1 MKFLLPIKNLKNQSQ
16 NKKIIIYCFSITAL
30 LSAIISFYLNINL
43 SVINLDSVF
52 KNVADSAS
60 NEYLLKEFGIKTKDG
75 GASSDLETHW
85 HYIQI
90 LRENLTNLFVYEFGK
105 DHKVLSYP
113 LHHII
118 ISQLPIIGSQ
128 IKFYLISFFGVSL
141 FLPVLFYKCL
151 IIRFPKVEKIKLL
164 NVASLVYILPA
175 YQYSAIWGN
184 PHITALFFL
193 LFSIYFFLKL
203 ENLNYKITKYFYY
216 SVIFLALAAYT
227 KQFYVFLFP
236 FLLWIYYRETQ
247 FILFIKIII
256 FTFLLSLPGVFFLLK
271 NPILYQGLKQDIT
284 NFSSAIL
291 ISSSIIFFYI
301 LPFTFQLIINNSN
314 KIKFIIFEIFK
325 IKYFFFIS
333 VLFFALSL
341 SFYYSGGE
349 VGGGIFYKISNII
362 FKNNYIF
369 FMTSYLGLYLIL
381 FYNKKN
387 ISNYLL
393 SILLLITFSTGI
405 YIFQK
410 YFEPMFLI
418 LFLSF
423 FNNNKIEESISKNNI
438 YISLYF
444 SLYYVVVNFLN

>member
-75 GASSDLETHW
+75 GTASDLKTHW

-105 DHKVLSYP
+105 DHNVLSYP
-113 LHHII
+113 LHHVI

-256 FTFLLSLPGVFFLLK
+256 FTFLMSLPGVFFLLK
-271 NPILYQGLKQDIT
+271 NPILYKGLEQDIT

-333 VLFFALSL
+333 VLFFALSS
-341 SFYYSGGE
+341 SFYYSGE

>member
-60 NEYLLKEFGIKTKDG
+60 NEYLFKEFGIKTKDG
-75 GASSDLETHW
+75 GAASDLKTHW

-256 FTFLLSLPGVFFLLK
+256 FTFLLGLPGVFFLLK
-271 NPILYQGLKQDIT
+271 NPILYKGLEQDIT

-341 SFYYSGGE
+341 SFYYSGE

-393 SILLLITFSTGI
+393 SILLLITFSAGI
-405 YIFQK
+405 FVFQK

>member
-1 MKFLLPIKNLKNQSQ
+1 
-16 NKKIIIYCFSITAL
+16 
-30 LSAIISFYLNINL
+30 
-43 SVINLDSVF
+43 
-52 KNVADSAS
+52 
-60 NEYLLKEFGIKTKDG
+60 
-75 GASSDLETHW
+75 
-85 HYIQI
+85 
-90 LRENLTNLFVYEFGK
+90 
-105 DHKVLSYP
+105 
-113 LHHII
+113 
-118 ISQLPIIGSQ
+118 
-128 IKFYLISFFGVSL
+128 
-141 FLPVLFYKCL
+141 
-151 IIRFPKVEKIKLL
+151 
-164 NVASLVYILPA
+164 
-175 YQYSAIWGN
+175 
-184 PHITALFFL
+184 
-193 LFSIYFFLKL
+193 
-203 ENLNYKITKYFYY
+203 
-216 SVIFLALAAYT
+216 
-227 KQFYVFLFP
+227 
-236 FLLWIYYRETQ
+236 
-247 FILFIKIII
+247 
-256 FTFLLSLPGVFFLLK
+256 
-271 NPILYQGLKQDIT
+271 
-284 NFSSAIL
+284 
-291 ISSSIIFFYI
+291 

-341 SFYYSGGE
+341 SFYYSGE

-444 SLYYVVVNFLN
+444 SLYYVIVNFLN

>member
-75 GASSDLETHW
+75 GAANDLKNHW

-105 DHKVLSYP
+105 DHNVLSYP
-113 LHHII
+113 LHHVI

-256 FTFLLSLPGVFFLLK
+256 FTFLMSLPGVFFLLK
-271 NPILYQGLKQDIT
+271 NPILYKGLEQDIT

-341 SFYYSGGE
+341 SFYYSGE

-393 SILLLITFSTGI
+393 SILLLITFSAGI
-405 YIFQK
+405 FVFQK

-444 SLYYVVVNFLN
+444 SLYYVIVNFLN

>member
-30 LSAIISFYLNINL
+30 LSAIISFYLNVNL

-60 NEYLLKEFGIKTKDG
+60 NEYLFKEFGIKTKDG

-85 HYIQI
+85 QYIQI
-90 LRENLTNLFVYEFGK
+90 LRENLANLFVYEFGK

-203 ENLNYKITKYFYY
+203 ENSNYKITKYFYY
-216 SVIFLALAAYT
+216 SIIFLALAAYT

-236 FLLWIYYRETQ
+236 FLLFIYCRETQ

-301 LPFTFQLIINNSN
+301 LPFTFQLIINNYN
-314 KIKFIIFEIFK
+314 KIKFIIFEMFK

-333 VLFFALSL
+333 VLFFVLSL
-341 SFYYSGGE
+341 SFYYNGE
-349 VGGGIFYKISNII
+349 VGGGIFYRISNII

-393 SILLLITFSTGI
+393 SILLLITFSAGI

>member
-60 NEYLLKEFGIKTKDG
+60 NEYLLKEFGIKTKGG
-75 GASSDLETHW
+75 GAVSDLKAHW

-113 LHHII
+113 LHHVI

-271 NPILYQGLKQDIT
+271 NPILYKGLEQDYT

-341 SFYYSGGE
+341 SFYYSVE
-349 VGGGIFYKISNII
+349 IGGGIFYKISNII

-393 SILLLITFSTGI
+393 SILLLITFSAGI
-405 YIFQK
+405 FVFQK

-438 YISLYF
+438 FISLYF

>member
-52 KNVADSAS
+52 KNAADSAS
-60 NEYLLKEFGIKTKDG
+60 NGYLFEEFGIKTKDG
-75 GASSDLETHW
+75 GSVSDLKTHW
-85 HYIQI
+85 MYIQT
-90 LRENLTNLFVYEFGK
+90 LRENLANLFTYELGK
-105 DHKVLSYP
+105 DYKLLNYP

-128 IKFYLISFFGVSL
+128 IKFYLLSFFVVSL
-141 FLPVLFYKCL
+141 FLPLLFYKCL
-151 IIRFPKVEKIKLL
+151 IIRFPKIEKIKLL

-203 ENLNYKITKYFYY
+203 ENSNYKIIKYFYY
-216 SVIFLALAAYT
+216 SVIFLTLAAYT

-236 FLLWIYYRETQ
+236 FLLLIYYRETK
-247 FILFIKIII
+247 FILFIKIITI
-256 FTFLLSLPGVFFLLK
+256 TFLLSLPGVFFLLK
-271 NPILYQGLKQDIT
+271 NPILYKGLKQDIT

-301 LPFTFQLIINNSN
+301 MPFATQLIINNFN

-325 IKYFFFIS
+325 IKYIFFIS
-333 VLFFALSL
+333 VLFFVLSL
-341 SFYYSGGE
+341 SFYYSGE
-349 VGGGIFYKISNII
+349 IGGGIFYKISNII

-369 FMTSYLGLYLIL
+369 FITSYLGLYLIL
-381 FYNKKN
+381 FYSKKN
-387 ISNYLL
+387 ISTYLL
-393 SILLLITFSTGI
+393 SILLLITFSTG
-405 YIFQK
+405 YFIFQK

-423 FNNNKIEESISKNNI
+423 FNNNKIEESIFKNNI

>member
-1 MKFLLPIKNLKNQSQ
+1 MKFLLPIKNLKNKSQ

-75 GASSDLETHW
+75 GAVSDLETHW

-105 DHKVLSYP
+105 DHNVLSYP
-113 LHHII
+113 LHHVI

-236 FLLWIYYRETQ
+236 FLLWIYYRETK

-256 FTFLLSLPGVFFLLK
+256 FTFLMSLPGVFFLLK
-271 NPILYQGLKQDIT
+271 NPILYKGLEQDIT

-314 KIKFIIFEIFK
+314 KIKFIIFEMFK

-333 VLFFALSL
+333 VLFFALSS
-341 SFYYSGGE
+341 SFYYSGE

>member
-1 MKFLLPIKNLKNQSQ
+1 MKFPLPIKNLKNQSQ

-30 LSAIISFYLNINL
+30 LSAIISFYFNINL

-60 NEYLLKEFGIKTKDG
+60 NGYLLKEFGIKTKDG
-75 GASSDLETHW
+75 GAANDLKAHW

-90 LRENLTNLFVYEFGK
+90 LRENLTNLFVYEFSK
-105 DHKVLSYP
+105 DHNVLSYP

-341 SFYYSGGE
+341 SFYYSVE
-349 VGGGIFYKISNII
+349 IGGGIFYKISNII

-393 SILLLITFSTGI
+393 SILLLITFSAGI

-444 SLYYVVVNFLN
+444 SLYYVVINFLN

>member
-75 GASSDLETHW
+75 GAANDLKAHW

-271 NPILYQGLKQDIT
+271 NPILYKGLEQDYT

-333 VLFFALSL
+333 VLFFALSS
-341 SFYYSGGE
+341 SFYYSGE

>member
-60 NEYLLKEFGIKTKDG
+60 NEYLLKEFGIKTKGG
-75 GASSDLETHW
+75 GAVSDLKAHW

-271 NPILYQGLKQDIT
+271 NPILYKGLEQDYT

-341 SFYYSGGE
+341 SFYYSVE
-349 VGGGIFYKISNII
+349 IGGGIFYKISNII

>member
-75 GASSDLETHW
+75 GAANDLKNHW

-105 DHKVLSYP
+105 DHNVLSYP
-113 LHHII
+113 LHHVI

-256 FTFLLSLPGVFFLLK
+256 FTFLMSLPGVFFLLK
-271 NPILYQGLKQDIT
+271 NPILYKGLEQDIT

-341 SFYYSGGE
+341 SFYYSGE

-393 SILLLITFSTGI
+393 SILLLITFSAGI
-405 YIFQK
+405 FIFQK

>member
-1 MKFLLPIKNLKNQSQ
+1 M
-16 NKKIIIYCFSITAL
+16 
-30 LSAIISFYLNINL
+30 
-43 SVINLDSVF
+43 
-52 KNVADSAS
+52 
-60 NEYLLKEFGIKTKDG
+60 
-75 GASSDLETHW
+75 
-85 HYIQI
+85 
-90 LRENLTNLFVYEFGK
+90 
-105 DHKVLSYP
+105 
-113 LHHII
+113 
-118 ISQLPIIGSQ
+118 
-128 IKFYLISFFGVSL
+128 
-141 FLPVLFYKCL
+141 
-151 IIRFPKVEKIKLL
+151 
-164 NVASLVYILPA
+164 
-175 YQYSAIWGN
+175 
-184 PHITALFFL
+184 
-193 LFSIYFFLKL
+193 
-203 ENLNYKITKYFYY
+203 
-216 SVIFLALAAYT
+216 
-227 KQFYVFLFP
+227 
-236 FLLWIYYRETQ
+236 
-247 FILFIKIII
+247 
-256 FTFLLSLPGVFFLLK
+256 FFLLK
-271 NPILYQGLKQDIT
+271 NPILYKGLEQDIT

-341 SFYYSGGE
+341 YFYYSGE